1 MENRFELEVINSIMV
16 YGEILKEKGY
26 SVKLKFWGVDAIPL
40 NEGDVI
46 ILKNTLSKSF
56 YNVFETLLRDGG
68 SFNTYELEAF
78 AKVFDVDT
86 SEVTDFLNNMM
97 EMASRLMYKSNRTPE
112 ENMSL
117 KMLHIDMERFRI
129 NMLKFI
135 SDATSEMAHD
145 MSDEVILKYDDVF
158 VIESLE
164 FGGR

>member
-1 MENRFELEVINSIMV
+1 MFGFCS
-16 YGEILKEKGY
+16 
-26 SVKLKFWGVDAIPL
+26 A
-40 NEGDVI
+40 
-46 ILKNTLSKSF
+46 
-56 YNVFETLLRDGG
+56 
-68 SFNTYELEAF
+68 YELEAF

-117 KMLHIDMERFRI
+117 KMLHVDMERFRI

-135 SDATSEMAHD
+135 SDAIGEMAYD

-164 FGGR
+164 YGGR

>member
-46 ILKNTLSKSF
+46 ILKNTLSNSF
-56 YNVFETLLRDGG
+56 YNVFETLLREGG
-68 SFNTYELEAF
+68 VFNACELEAF

-97 EMASRLMYKSNRTPE
+97 EMASRLMYKSNRTLE
-112 ENMSL
+112 ENISL

-145 MSDEVILKYDDVF
+145 MSDEIILKYDDVF

>member
-16 YGEILKEKGY
+16 YSEILKEKGY

-46 ILKNTLSKSF
+46 ILKNTLSNSF

-145 MSDEVILKYDDVF
+145 MSDEIILKYDDVF

>member
-46 ILKNTLSKSF
+46 ILKNTLSNSF
-56 YNVFETLLRDGG
+56 YNIFETLLREGG
-68 SFNTYELEAF
+68 VFNAYELGAF

-117 KMLHIDMERFRI
+117 KMLHVDMERFRI

>member
-46 ILKNTLSKSF
+46 ILKNTLSNSF
-56 YNVFETLLRDGG
+56 YNIFETLLRDGG
-68 SFNTYELEAF
+68 SFNAYELEAF

-117 KMLHIDMERFRI
+117 KMLHVDMERFRI

>member
-46 ILKNTLSKSF
+46 ILKNTLSNSF

>member
-16 YGEILKEKGY
+16 YSEILKEKGY

-46 ILKNTLSKSF
+46 ILKNTLSNSF
-56 YNVFETLLRDGG
+56 YNIFETLLRDGG

-86 SEVTDFLNNMM
+86 SEVTEFLNNMM

>member
-26 SVKLKFWGVDAIPL
+26 SVKLKFWAVDAIPL

-46 ILKNTLSKSF
+46 TLKNTLSNSF

-86 SEVTDFLNNMM
+86 SEVTEFLNNMM

>member
-26 SVKLKFWGVDAIPL
+26 SVKLKFWGEDAIPL

-46 ILKNTLSKSF
+46 ILKNTLSNSF
-56 YNVFETLLRDGG
+56 YNIFETLLREGG
-68 SFNTYELEAF
+68 VFNAYELEAF

-145 MSDEVILKYDDVF
+145 MSDEIILKYDDVF